1 MFDIQVDLTADGDD
15 RYSKWLASLSDRKAR
30 ALMVVRI
37 GRMAGGNFGD
47 VEPVGGGVWE
57 AR

>member
-1 MFDIQVDLTADGDD
+1 MARIA
-15 RYSKWLASLSDRKAR
+15 LASLSDRKAR

-47 VEPVGGGVWE
+47 VKSVGGRVWE

>member
-1 MFDIQVDLTADGDD
+1 LTADGEDH
-15 RYSKWLASLSDRKAR
+15 YSKWLASLSDRKAR